1 MILVGELKED
11 VLKSVKDNGIK
22 FVALQFVDIFG
33 IAKNCEIP
41 AKRLEEVIDN
51 GLWFDGSSIE
61 GFVRIHES
69 DMFLKP
75 DLSTYAVV
83 PFADE
88 KIARI
93 ICNVYTDEKHRFEG
107 DPRYILEKALAK
119 AAEQGFKYK
128 VGPELEFFFFKDP
141 QYGCN
146 GNGNGGVVKPVPEVH
161 DHAGYFD
168 LSPMDLAAS
177 AKRDIVVG
185 LEAMGLE
192 VEMHHHEVAPGQ
204 HEIDFKYGEA
214 LKIADQVI
222 TYKSTLKMISRKHGL
237 YVSFMPKPIFGING
251 SGMHVHQSLWKDNK
265 NAFYDGSDKYKLSST
280 AKSFIAGQLKHAPEF
295 SGVTAPTVNSYKRLV
310 PGYEAPAY
318 ICWARTNRSALIRVP
333 RCQEGR
339 EAATRVELRCPDP
352 SCNPYLAFAAML
364 YAGLDGVKNNLAPPD
379 PVEEDVYHFDDKKLK
394 ERYISMLPGSLGEAR
409 KNLEESK
416 LMREALGDHV
426 FEKLLEAQK
435 QQWDEFRL
443 RVTQWELDTYL
454 PVY

>member
-1 MILVGELKED
+1 MGEDKER
-11 VLKSVKDNGIK
+11 VLKIVKDNGVQ

-61 GFVRIHES
+61 GFMRIHES
-69 DMFLKP
+69 DMYLKP
-75 DLSTYAVV
+75 DLSTFAVI

-88 KIARI
+88 KVARI
-93 ICNVYTDEKHRFEG
+93 ICDVYTDEKHRFEG
-107 DPRYILEKALAK
+107 DPRYVLQKALKK
-119 AAEQGFKYK
+119 AEEAGFAYK

-141 QYGCN
+141 QCDCN
-146 GNGNGGVVKPVPEVH
+146 GNGGLKPTPEVH
-161 DHAGYFD
+161 DRAGYFD
-168 LSPMDLAAS
+168 LSPMDLATS
-177 AKRDIVVG
+177 AKRAIVIG

-204 HEIDFKYGEA
+204 HEIDFKYGDA

-222 TYKSTLKMISRKHGL
+222 TYKNTLKMISRKHGL
-237 YVSFMPKPIFGING
+237 FASFMPKPIFGING
-251 SGMHVHQSLWKDNK
+251 SGMHVHQSLWKSGK
-265 NAFYDGSDKYKLSST
+265 NAFYDGSDKYKLSAT
-280 AKSFIAGQLKHAPEF
+280 AKSFIAGQLAHAQEF
-295 SGVTAPTVNSYKRLV
+295 SAVTAPTVNSYKRLV

-339 EAATRVELRCPDP
+339 ESGTRIELRCPDP
-352 SCNPYLAFAAML
+352 SCNPYLALSVML
-364 YAGLDGVKNNLAPPD
+364 YAGLDGVKNNLTPPE

-394 ERYISMLPGSLGEAR
+394 EHYINTLPGSLGEAS
-409 KNLEESK
+409 KNLSESK
-416 LMREALGDHV
+416 LMREALGEHV
-426 FEKLLEAQK
+426 FGKLLEAQK
-435 QQWDEFRL
+435 QQWDDFRL
-443 RVTQWELDTYL
+443 RVTPWEIDTYL